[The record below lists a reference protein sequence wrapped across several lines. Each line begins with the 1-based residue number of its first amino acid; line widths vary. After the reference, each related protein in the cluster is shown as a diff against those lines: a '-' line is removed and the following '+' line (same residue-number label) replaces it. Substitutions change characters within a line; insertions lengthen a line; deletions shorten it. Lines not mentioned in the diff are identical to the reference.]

1 MMLESCSTL
10 TWKNLGFSYLARQ
23 SPLVFHRP
31 HTQEQGCLSHMQ
43 MLSCG
48 RYSFSS
54 IRLFLG
60 KAFRQSKENSPG
72 EAATG
77 PALWLALAWLVPAS
91 HSDLGGVVT
100 DFPAVF
106 VSVFH
111 FFKKRGVVILAH
123 ISEIPMII

>member
-1 MMLESCSTL
+1 MCVCVLDSVRCAWCWNLVPLSPG
-10 TWKNLGFSYLARQ
+10 KVFLGFSYLARQ
-23 SPLVFHRP
+23 WQVFCRP

-43 MLSCG
+43 MLNCG

-72 EAATG
+72 EAAG

-91 HSDLGGVVT
+91 RSDLGSVAT
-100 DFPAVF
+100 DFPAGFVF
-106 VSVFH
+106 VFH
-111 FFKKRGVVILAH
+111 F
-123 ISEIPMII
+123 